1 MRSSKNLIK
10 EAEGIGDSPERAF
23 IKEDFQTGQKTAKK
37 AAEIL
42 VSKNLGFVVP
52 TARQKQNLLVA
63 FAKRGKVVYGR
74 AFDIVKLAGP
84 VILNDLTDIEN
95 NLSNITIFEIKSTRK
110 ILKAD
115 FSTFFFSL
123 TGAEVLVAQSLKKQ
137 FKFALVNTSTKTHLE
152 LELSE
157 IFARAKGIYSG
168 WSIML

>member
-1 MRSSKNLIK
+1 MSNP
-10 EAEGIGDSPERAF
+10 EAAF
-23 IKEDFQTGQKTAKK
+23 VKEDFQSGQKTAKK

-42 VSKNLGFVVP
+42 VSKNLGFIVP

-74 AFDIVKLAGP
+74 AFDIVKLSGL
-84 VILNDLTDIEN
+84 VSLDDLSDIES
-95 NLSNITIFEIKSTRK
+95 NLNRITIFEIKSTRK
-110 ILKAD
+110 LLKPD
-115 FSTFFFSL
+115 FATFFFSL

-137 FKFALVNTSTKTHLE
+137 FKFALVNLT
-152 LELSE
+152 E